1 MASHID
7 IKKGCKMFKYQG
19 PSQGLSIFEARMK
32 FINTQLLCGGH
43 RGVNLQVNLRVH
55 GTNTAYIVF
64 IPKTRT
70 VPKELL
76 WFAKKELF

>member
-1 MASHID
+1 MSRLPDSCKSPQMESHID
-7 IKKGCKMFKYQG
+7 IRKGCKMFKYQG

-55 GTNTAYIVF
+55 GTNTTLYSVY
-64 IPKTRT
+64 PKD
-70 VPKELL
+70 
-76 WFAKKELF
+76 